1 MPVITLLTMAI
12 ITWGINGS
20 RFLRDYRAT
29 RLPRVAV
36 LVIFA
41 VGPLVL
47 LDHRCLPLGLHLAW
61 LVLFT
66 IGGLACFIDLEHRLL
81 PDRLILPAIALS
93 LPLIAT
99 TQNVL
104 PSLFG
109 GLAWSASFALLAIIN
124 PNGLGWGDVK
134 FACLLGIDCAA
145 IGFKLVPTAILVAF
159 LMGGIYSL
167 LLMGKGERK
176 VQVAFGPFMFIG
188 AILSLA
194 TP

>member
-1 MPVITLLTMAI
+1 MTLLTMAI
-12 ITWGINGS
+12 IIWMINGS
-20 RFLRDYRAT
+20 RFLKDYRAT

-47 LDHRCLPLGLHLAW
+47 LDHRPSPVGLHLAW

-93 LPLIAT
+93 LLLIAS
-99 TQNVL
+99 TQNIL
-104 PSLFG
+104 PPLYG

-134 FACLLGIDCAA
+134 FAGLLGIDCAA
-145 IGFKLVPTAILVAF
+145 IDIKLVPAAIFVAF
-159 LMGGIYSL
+159 LMGGGYSL
-167 LLMGKGERK
+167 VLMFKGEQK